1 MGIDIDLSEA
11 KAVFMAE
18 SAELLQEMEN
28 LLLALEADPDDTD
41 TINSLF
47 RAAHTIKGSAGV
59 LGIETVER
67 FTHGVEN
74 LLTKVR
80 DGEIKL
86 TPDMGEI
93 LLECRDHIS
102 ALVGFAGSNEAVPAE
117 AEERGKRL
125 SRKVGAFLAVGVAPA
140 AAEPATAKPVA
151 SKSGARARTD
161 LWHISIRFG
170 ENVLRNGLDPISFI
184 GYLGRLGEVKK
195 ITTILDRLPSLDAL
209 DPEACYLGFEIS
221 FKSDFDKKA
230 IEDVFEFVREDAA
243 IHILP
248 PSSRM
253 DEYIELINRVGGDS
267 VRLGEILVEGGTL
280 TQAELDSA
288 LASQATQNA
297 ATPPAGGTAQK
308 LGEMLVS
315 GSVVH
320 PEVVE
325 AALEKQKKNVAAKAA
340 EAKTIRVD
348 AAKLDTLINL
358 VGELVISTANV
369 GQHSSRIKDASLLES
384 ASIMARLVEDV
395 RDSSMRLRM
404 VPIGETFNR
413 FNRVLR
419 DISRESGKEIE
430 LAISGAETEL
440 DKTVIEKISDPLMHL
455 VRNAADHGL
464 ERPDERLAAGKP
476 ERGTVRLNAFN
487 DAGAIVIEV
496 ADDGRGLN
504 RAKILKKAVDAGLAA
519 EGQELSDREVFKLI
533 FEPGLSTAE
542 EVTKLSGRGVG
553 MDVVRRNIEAL
564 RGDIDIESTAGAG
577 TTMRIRLPLTLA
589 IIDGFMVG
597 VASAPYVIPLDLVV
611 ECVELPASASASRR
625 SYINLRGEV
634 LPYIRLREFFGSL
647 GSWSGVE
654 NVVVVQHGGQKV
666 GLVVDELFGEV
677 QTVIKSL
684 GRVYKNVKGL
694 AGATIMGDGRVAL
707 ILDVPSLV
715 QSAAAAENKCADS
728 G

>member
-1 MGIDIDLSEA
+1 
-11 KAVFMAE
+11 
-18 SAELLQEMEN
+18 
-28 LLLALEADPDDTD
+28 
-41 TINSLF
+41 
-47 RAAHTIKGSAGV
+47 
-59 LGIETVER
+59 
-67 FTHGVEN
+67 
-74 LLTKVR
+74 
-80 DGEIKL
+80 
-86 TPDMGEI
+86 
-93 LLECRDHIS
+93 
-102 ALVGFAGSNEAVPAE
+102 
-117 AEERGKRL
+117 
-125 SRKVGAFLAVGVAPA
+125 
-140 AAEPATAKPVA
+140 
-151 SKSGARARTD
+151 
-161 LWHISIRFG
+161 
-170 ENVLRNGLDPISFI
+170 
-184 GYLGRLGEVKK
+184 
-195 ITTILDRLPSLDAL
+195 
-209 DPEACYLGFEIS
+209 
-221 FKSDFDKKA
+221 
-230 IEDVFEFVREDAA
+230 
-243 IHILP
+243 
-248 PSSRM
+248 
-253 DEYIELINRVGGDS
+253 
-267 VRLGEILVEGGTL
+267 
-280 TQAELDSA
+280 
-288 LASQATQNA
+288 
-297 ATPPAGGTAQK
+297 
-308 LGEMLVS
+308 
-315 GSVVH
+315 
-320 PEVVE
+320 
-325 AALEKQKKNVAAKAA
+325 
-340 EAKTIRVD
+340 
-348 AAKLDTLINL
+348 
-358 VGELVISTANV
+358 
-369 GQHSSRIKDASLLES
+369 
-384 ASIMARLVEDV
+384 
-395 RDSSMRLRM
+395 M